1 WMSDAQKSIFELSDQ
16 SGPWLTISTE
26 TTTDNSKL
34 TVNGKI
40 IEIPPTKRPLRDFS
54 LFLDASVAE
63 LICDNRHAITTRI
76 YRKPTGPLKITSAT
90 SDKNLYQLSAWQLH
104 PISPN
109 RLTT

>member
-1 WMSDAQKSIFELSDQ
+1 M
-16 SGPWLTISTE
+16 
-26 TTTDNSKL
+26 
-34 TVNGKI
+34 
-40 IEIPPTKRPLRDFS
+40 RDFS

-76 YRKPTGPLKITSAT
+76 YRHPNGPLKITSAT
-90 SDKNLYQLSAWQLH
+90 DEKSLYQLSAWQLQ